1 MRVRPENAAA
11 FEDMVDSLRT
21 FAGEDVELN
30 AATLDDV
37 SDSVLIH
44 LLELFST
51 TSIELLVLNL
61 ELFEL
66 SLSKIVVSNLK
77 WQLLLLGKGDKKHLR

>member
-1 MRVRPENAAA
+1 MG
-11 FEDMVDSLRT
+11 DSSYS
-21 FAGEDVELN
+21 FPSLN